1 MVNYGK
7 MAKEA
12 AAEEKRIFT
21 SPSMKKLSE
30 LRFGSTDWQHYNHIS
45 KEMLEQSKFKD
56 YKKSDIT
63 KVYNYTTKLLDDD
76 KKAFDEKCA
85 MVLAEDN
92 CAHNIPKEW
101 ITAKVWAVLLKNP
114 VYADYVKKN
123 SSFVNKIL
131 PSAPLTK
138 QNKKAKFNSLNE
150 TNNSNKKENNTMK
163 KNTNTLTTE
172 LNNTQLTS
180 NVAQLTDAVNKILER
195 LDALEAKNVAPKKE
209 FKKLRETAEE
219 VKKETKKVKKV
230 VKAKKANKEQKAE
243 IVKLQKKAQEGK
255 KSLTKKQLAQYTRMW
270 HAKWQEINK
279 TIDINDKAARSLAFA
294 KGRISCLKKARTY

>member
-1 MVNYGK
+1 MVDYKK

-21 SPSMKKLSE
+21 SPSMKKLRE
-30 LRFGSTDWQHYNHIS
+30 LRFGSTDWQHYNNLS
-45 KEMLEQSKFKD
+45 KEMLEQANFKE
-56 YKKSDIT
+56 YKKTEIT
-63 KVYNYTTKLLDDD
+63 KVYKYTTKLLDDD

-85 MVLAEDN
+85 MELAKDN
-92 CAHNIPKEW
+92 YANNIPKEW

-123 SSFVNKIL
+123 SSFVSKFL
-131 PSAPLTK
+131 PSNILTK
-138 QNKKAKFNSLNE
+138 PKTNTKFGISNKT
-150 TNNSNKKENNTMK
+150 TNNSKQETKTMAK
-163 KNTNTLTTE
+163 KNSNETTTLNTTE
-172 LNNTQLTS
+172 ITANI
-180 NVAQLTDAVNKILER
+180 AQLTDVVNKMLSR
-195 LDALEAKNVAPKKE
+195 LTALESKNVAPKQE

-219 VKKETKKVKKV
+219 VKKETKKVAK
-230 VKAKKANKEQKAE
+230 KAKKANKEQKAE

-279 TIDINDKAARSLAFA
+279 KIDINDKAARSLAFA
-294 KGRISCLKKARTY
+294 KGRIACLKKARTY